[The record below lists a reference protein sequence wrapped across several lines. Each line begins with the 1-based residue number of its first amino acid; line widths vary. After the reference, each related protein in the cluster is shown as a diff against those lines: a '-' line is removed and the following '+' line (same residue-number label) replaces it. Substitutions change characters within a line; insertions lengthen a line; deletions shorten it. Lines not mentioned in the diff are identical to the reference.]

1 MKNGLR
7 LHLDCALTLFFV
19 LGSLNSKAIT
29 RVIIIKA
36 KLNPY
41 LFLLNCTQAEVL
53 AIGSLTQS
61 SSSSFPA
68 PVYCFLLC
76 EPSMLGRAL
85 LASLNVSVV
94 YAATREDFA
103 PALMIRDSRRHVDP
117 RAFARCGTPSIRG
130 WTLSQRLRE
139 SCLLLKLHATSV

>member
-1 MKNGLR
+1 MI
-7 LHLDCALTLFFV
+7 
-19 LGSLNSKAIT
+19 SKP
-29 RVIIIKA
+29 
-36 KLNPY
+36 KLNPH
-41 LFLLNCTQAEVL
+41 LFLLSCTQAEVL

-61 SSSSFPA
+61 SA

-76 EPSMLGRAL
+76 EPSMLARAL

-94 YAATREDFA
+94 YAANREDFA

-117 RAFARCGTPSIRG
+117 RAFARCGTPTIRG

-139 SCLLLKLHATSV
+139 SCLLLKFHATSV